1 MFGLGPIWTI
11 LNNQSYLP
19 SFEYHVIGNKLPDP
33 SRDGFQ
39 CPSMENVGWCFT
51 GPITLQGYTGIMS
64 VYMNTHPP
72 VMTWFPI
79 SYVVVRCEI
88 TKQRKHQNNPSLCYL
103 HLTSGEMDLG
113 LRNSFCSAR
122 SASQSANDQHRTQ
135 TGCKHSPSS
144 NWEYTSKL
152 QSKFRSFTSNPKTK
166 MGKKHLQLNK
176 LIILDL
182 LKEPPQKKTHIYS
195 L

>member
-1 MFGLGPIWTI
+1 MKSLVKMQPWMVICATWNCHPSRASDQGCDTDLEPMEPLWKAYLVAGVRHYRMKNTRNNTVSHISITYPYISHIRCLGLGPIWTI

-88 TKQRKHQNNPSLCYL
+88 TKQK
-103 HLTSGEMDLG
+103 
-113 LRNSFCSAR
+113 
-122 SASQSANDQHRTQ
+122 
-135 TGCKHSPSS
+135 K
-144 NWEYTSKL
+144 TSK
-152 QSKFRSFTSNPKTK
+152 QS
-166 MGKKHLQLNK
+166 
-176 LIILDL
+176 
-182 LKEPPQKKTHIYS
+182 
-195 L
+195 